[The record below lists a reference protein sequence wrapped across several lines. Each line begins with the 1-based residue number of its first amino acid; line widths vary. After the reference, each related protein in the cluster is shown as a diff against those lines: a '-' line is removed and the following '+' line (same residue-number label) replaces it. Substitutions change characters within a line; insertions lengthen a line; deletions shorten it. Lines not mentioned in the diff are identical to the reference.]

1 MIDLHE
7 TQRAMRVMRR
17 AAFGR
22 GLVAVLD
29 VGTSKV
35 ACFVLRLEQPRA
47 AEFADVGPM
56 AGLARIRVVGSAIT
70 RSRGVRFGEVASLRE
85 TEAAIRTVVQA
96 AEHEA
101 GERVDHVVAG
111 LSGADPRS
119 HALSGVVLVKGEVTE
134 ACVARAMAEC
144 APPDLGPGRHVL
156 HAQPVHFALDHRM
169 GLADPRGLRGQR
181 LFCDMHLLD
190 VDAEAVRAVVEAVKR
205 CDLEVAG
212 LTASAQASG
221 LAALVEDERE
231 LGAACV
237 DLGGGAT
244 SVSIFARRHMVH
256 AGAVRMGGEH
266 VTSDVQMGLHVAEST
281 AERIK
286 TLHGGVHATGLD
298 DRERI
303 EVGGGTG
310 DWEADRRTVTR
321 AELIGVMRPRVEEIL
336 EEARGV
342 LDAAGFEDL
351 PTRRVVLTGGGSQI
365 PGITDLAARILG
377 AQVRLGRPIRLRG
390 VPETATGPA
399 FSALT
404 GLCLEAAQPEDARW
418 DFALP
423 EDEKRRL
430 GLGRAVRWL
439 RANW

>member
-7 TQRAMRVMRR
+7 IQRAMRTMRR
-17 AAFGR
+17 AALGR
-22 GLVAVLD
+22 GLIGALD

-35 ACFVLRLEQPRA
+35 ACFVLRLEEPRVVDL
-47 AEFADVGPM
+47 ADVGPM
-56 AGLARIRVVGSAIT
+56 AGLGRVRVVGFAAT
-70 RSRGVRFGEVASLRE
+70 RSRGVRFGEVASMRE

-101 GERVDHVVAG
+101 GDRVDHVVAG
-111 LSGADPRS
+111 LSGADPCS
-119 HALSGVVLVKGEVTE
+119 HGLSGAVLVEGEVGE
-134 ACVARAMAEC
+134 ADVARAMADC
-144 APPDLGPGRHVL
+144 TPPDLGPDRHVI
-156 HAQPVHFALDHRM
+156 HAQPVHFALDHRT
-169 GLADPRGLRGQR
+169 GLADPRGLSGRR
-181 LFCDMHLLD
+181 LFCDMHMMC
-190 VDAEAVRAVVEAVKR
+190 VDAGAARAVVEAVKR

-212 LTASAQASG
+212 LTASAHASG

-237 DLGGGAT
+237 DIGGGAT
-244 SVSIFARRHMVH
+244 SVSIFMRRHMVH
-256 AGAVRMGGEH
+256 ADAVRMGGEH
-266 VTSDVQMGLHVAEST
+266 VTSDIHKGLQVSLGT

-286 TLHGGVHATGLD
+286 TLNAGVHATGLD
-298 DRERI
+298 DREMI

-310 DWEADRRTVTR
+310 DWEADRRTVSR

-336 EEARGV
+336 EETRRA
-342 LDAAGFEDL
+342 LDAAGFDEL
-351 PTRRVVLTGGGSQI
+351 PTRKVVLTGGGSEI
-365 PGITDLAARILG
+365 PGITDLAGRILG

-390 VPETATGPA
+390 VPARATGPA
-399 FSALT
+399 FSSLT
-404 GLCLEAAQPEDARW
+404 GLCLEAAQPEDERW

-423 EDEKRRL
+423 QDERSRL

>member
-7 TQRAMRVMRR
+7 IQRAMRTMRR
-17 AAFGR
+17 AALGR
-22 GLVAVLD
+22 GLIAALD

-35 ACFVLRLEQPRA
+35 ACFVLRLEEARA
-47 AEFADVGPM
+47 VDHADVGPM
-56 AGLARIRVVGSAIT
+56 AGLGRVRVVGASAT

-96 AEHEA
+96 AERQA

-111 LSGADPRS
+111 LSGADPCS
-119 HALSGVVLVKGEVTE
+119 HGLSGAVLVKGEVTE
-134 ACVARAMAEC
+134 AHVARAMAEC
-144 APPDLGPGRHVL
+144 TPPDLGPDRHVV
-156 HAQPVHFALDHRM
+156 HAQPVHFALDHRV
-169 GLADPRGLRGQR
+169 GLADPRGLVGQR
-181 LFCDMHLLD
+181 LFCDMHMMC
-190 VDAEAVRAVVEAVKR
+190 VDAEAARAVVEAVKR

-212 LTASAQASG
+212 LTASAHASG

-237 DLGGGAT
+237 DIGGGAT
-244 SVSIFARRHMVH
+244 SVSIFVRRHMVH
-256 AGAVRMGGEH
+256 AASVRMGGDH
-266 VTSDVQMGLHVAEST
+266 VTSDVHKGLQISMGT

-298 DRERI
+298 DREMI

-310 DWEADRRTVTR
+310 DWEADRRAVSR

-336 EEARGV
+336 EEARAV

-351 PTRRVVLTGGGSQI
+351 PSRKVVLTGGGSQV
-365 PGITDLAARILG
+365 PGITELAGRVLG
-377 AQVRLGRPIRLRG
+377 SQVRLGRPVRLRG

-404 GLCLEAAQPEDARW
+404 GLCLEAAQPEDERW

-423 EDEKRRL
+423 QGEKSRA